1 MRRGGIRTAKKYIT
15 DEDGNRQIKFEIQG
29 RKNKVWIPVVEKNK
43 TKDDNPLI
51 YDTIK
56 EAEKKLME
64 IVRQIRGRENAQK
77 NKAPN
82 QKLRT

>member
-29 RKNKVWIPVVEKNK
+29 RRNGVWIPIVEKNK
-43 TKDDNPLI
+43 TKDDILMI

-56 EAEKKLME
+56 EAEKKLLE
-64 IVRQIRGRENAQK
+64 IVRQIKGKENAQK
-77 NKAPN
+77 DKAAS
-82 QKLRT
+82 QKRGT